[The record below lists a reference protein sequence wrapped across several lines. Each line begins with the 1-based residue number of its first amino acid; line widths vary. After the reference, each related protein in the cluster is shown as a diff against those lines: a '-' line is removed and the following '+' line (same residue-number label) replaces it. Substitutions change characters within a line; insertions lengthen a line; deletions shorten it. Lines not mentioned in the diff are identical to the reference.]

1 MPPDV
6 DGRAGSLALPR
17 HGPAPSLKLS
27 PTIIRGILLAA
38 GSSSRFGAN
47 KLMHPLPDGKHAGVR
62 IAVASARNLT
72 AVLPN
77 PIAVVRPG
85 VPALEAALREA
96 GCEIVV
102 CPDADQGMGASLA
115 CAVAASADAFG
126 WVVALADM
134 PYIAADTIRAVA
146 HWIGDGAV
154 IAAPVYKGTRGH
166 PVGLTE
172 WVREE
177 LLALR
182 GDEGARSILQRHA
195 GSIQMIPVDDP
206 GCLKDIDT
214 PDDIAR

>member
-1 MPPDV
+1 MELEAC
-6 DGRAGSLALPR
+6 AGSHALPC
-17 HGPAPSLKLS
+17 HDPDAHLKFH
-27 PTIIRGILLAA
+27 PVVIRGILLAA

-47 KLMHPLPDGKHAGVR
+47 KLMHPLPDGQHAGVP
-62 IAVASARNLT
+62 IAVASARNL
-72 AVLPN
+72 AAALPN

-96 GCEIVV
+96 GCEVVV

-115 CAVAASADAFG
+115 CAVAASVDAFG

-134 PYIAADTIRAVA
+134 PYIATDTIRKVA
-146 HWIGDGAV
+146 RWVGDGAV
-154 IAAPVYKGTRGH
+154 IAAPVYKGSRGH

-177 LLALR
+177 LLSLR
-182 GDEGARSILQRHA
+182 GDEGARRILQRHA
-195 GSIQMIPVDDP
+195 GSIQMISVDDP

-214 PDDIAR
+214 PQDLQP

>member
-1 MPPDV
+1 MKFHPV
-6 DGRAGSLALPR
+6 V
-17 HGPAPSLKLS
+17 
-27 PTIIRGILLAA
+27 IRGILLAA

-47 KLMHPLPDGKHAGVR
+47 KLMHPLPDGQHVGAP
-62 IAVASARNLT
+62 IAVASARNL
-72 AVLPN
+72 AAALPN

-96 GCEIVV
+96 GCEVVV

-115 CAVAASADAFG
+115 CAVAASVDAFG

-134 PYIAADTIRAVA
+134 PYIATDTIRKVA
-146 HWIGDGAV
+146 RWIGDGAV
-154 IAAPVYKGTRGH
+154 IAAPVYKGSRGH

-177 LLALR
+177 LLSLR
-182 GDEGARSILQRHA
+182 GDEGARRILQRHA
-195 GSIQMIPVDDP
+195 GSIQMISVDDP

-214 PDDIAR
+214 PQDLQP